1 MTAAS
6 RKIVRDFWK
15 ERTRAALVVLAIALG
30 ITGFSAVM
38 SSYAVLTRELDKGY
52 LATNPASATFHT
64 DRIDDDLVRSVLANS
79 AVAEAEP
86 RRVVS
91 GRIKVGPIEW
101 RNLVLFAVKDY
112 GNIRVSRLEPQQGAW
127 PPARDEILIERDA
140 FQVAHAKIGDT
151 VSVRTT
157 NGHEQ
162 ALRVTGS
169 VHDVGQA
176 QARMENLVYG
186 YITLDTLSDL
196 GEQPYLDRLNILVSG
211 DRFNESHIRSVA
223 DQVRRTIDAAGHPVR
238 SFDIPTPGKHP
249 HAELMGTMLLTMSTF
264 GLLVLFL
271 SGVIVVNLLT
281 GLMASQ
287 VRQIGVMKAIGATR
301 QQIARIYFGQ
311 ALLLGLTAL
320 AIGVPLGE
328 LGNRALCRYLAVF
341 LNFDIT
347 SFAVP
352 AWVYLLDAAVGIA
365 APLLA
370 AARPIARGTQVTVRE
385 ALADFGVRAVEFGR
399 TPLERRLLNV
409 GDRFRPLVFA
419 VRNSLRKRARLQS
432 TVATLVFGGLF
443 FMSALNVRSSMIAT
457 LDRLFSGRRYD
468 LSVSVQGMVPWEK
481 IESAI
486 ARTPGIKR
494 SEGWI
499 ATEGSIPTG
508 DAQPAPAPPAHK
520 IGGAAQGLHGGG
532 STASSDKFP
541 IFAIPPD
548 TKMMAFEVTEGRALN
563 ADETDAIVV
572 NNALARSGNFDVGK
586 TVTLQIGPSV
596 GPWRVVGR
604 VRESFSP
611 PVGYISRKLFDQMH
625 PGMANN
631 LRLILDKTDPDSM
644 NRMKAA
650 LEENLQEEGVRATS
664 SLARADSRK
673 GFDEHMLMIYLFLII
688 MAGILAG
695 VGGLGLSTT
704 MSLNVME
711 RRREMGVLR
720 AIGATPRMLWLI
732 VVTEGVAIGVMS
744 WILATLLA
752 WPISKIIT
760 SGLGMH
766 VMRVR
771 LDFSFE
777 TVGIFVWLGIS
788 LILGSLASF
797 VPAWQASRRPV
808 REAVA
813 YE

>member
-1 MTAAS
+1 MTAS
-6 RKIVRDFWK
+6 SQKIVRDFWK
-15 ERTRAALVVLAIALG
+15 ERMRTALVVLAIALG
-30 ITGFSAVM
+30 IAGFSAVM
-38 SSYAVLTRELDKGY
+38 SSYAVLTRELDSGY
-52 LATNPASATFHT
+52 LATNPASATFRT
-64 DRIDDDLVRSVLANS
+64 DRVDDDLVRSVLANP

-91 GRIKVGPIEW
+91 GRMKVGPIEW
-101 RNLVLFAVKDY
+101 RNLVLFVVKDY
-112 GNIRVSRLEPQQGAW
+112 GNIRVSKLEPQQGAW
-127 PPARDEILIERDA
+127 PPARGEILIERDA
-140 FQVAHAKIGDT
+140 LQVARAKIGDAVT
-151 VSVRTT
+151 IRTT
-157 NGHEQ
+157 NGHER
-162 ALRVTGS
+162 ALRITGS
-169 VHDVGQA
+169 VHDVGRA
-176 QARMENLVYG
+176 QARMENAVYG
-186 YITLDTLSDL
+186 YITLDTLADL
-196 GEQPYLDRLNILVSG
+196 GEQPFLDRLNILVAR
-211 DRFNESHIRSVA
+211 DRFDEAHIRRVA
-223 DQVRRTIDAAGHPVR
+223 DDVRQTIEAAGHPVR
-238 SFDIPTPGKHP
+238 ALDIPRPGKHP
-249 HAELMGTMLLTMSTF
+249 HADLMGTLLLAMSTF

-301 QQIARIYFGQ
+301 EQIARIYLGQ
-311 ALLLGLTAL
+311 AFLLGVAAL
-320 AIGVPLGE
+320 AIGVPLGG

-352 AWVYLLDAAVGIA
+352 AWVYVMDALVGIA

-370 AARPIARGTQVTVRE
+370 ASRPIARGTQVTVRE
-385 ALADFGVRAVEFGR
+385 ALADFGVRAVTFGR
-399 TPLERRLLNV
+399 TPLERCLLNV
-409 GDRFRPLVFA
+409 GGRFRPLVFA
-419 VRNSLRKRARLQS
+419 LRNSLRKRARLQS
-432 TVATLVFGGLF
+432 TVATLVTGGLF

-468 LSVSVQGMVPWEK
+468 LSVGLQGMAPWEK
-481 IESAI
+481 VERAV
-486 ARTPGIKR
+486 ARTPGVSR

-499 ATEGSIPTG
+499 ATEGSIPAG
-508 DAQPAPAPPAHK
+508 EAQPAPEAPAHK
-520 IGGAAQGLHGGG
+520 IGGTAQGLHGGG

-548 TKMMAFEVTEGRALN
+548 TKMMSFEVTDGRLLN

-572 NNALARSGNFDVGK
+572 NNALARDGRFDVGK
-586 TVTLQIGPSV
+586 TVSLQIGPSL

-611 PVGYISRKLFDQMH
+611 PVAYISKKLFDQMH

-631 LRLILDKTDPDSM
+631 IRLALDKTDPDAM
-644 NRMKAA
+644 NRVKAS
-650 LEENLQEEGVRATS
+650 LEENLQQEGVRATS
-664 SLARADSRK
+664 SLARAESRK

-688 MAGILAG
+688 MSAILAG

-732 VVTEGVAIGVMS
+732 VVAEGTAIGVMS
-744 WILATLLA
+744 WLLATLLA
-752 WPISKIIT
+752 WPVSRLIT

-777 TVGIFVWLGIS
+777 IVGIFMWLGIS
-788 LILGSLASF
+788 LVLASLASF